1 MDENIYLY
9 NTLTRKKEV
18 FKPIKKGYVGMYLCG
33 PTVYWYQHIG
43 NFRTI
48 LLNDFLKRMFIFNG
62 YKVRHVMNITDVDDK
77 TIKGSKK
84 EGISLG
90 ELTRKYEDIFWGDLK
105 DLNIIKP
112 NSVLRA
118 TENIPQMIAIVNK
131 LLKKRY
137 AYKTSDGIY
146 FDISK
151 DKNYGVLAGL
161 KNITV
166 TKERV
171 RADEYDKS
179 NIRDFVL
186 WKFWNPED
194 GAVFW
199 ETELG
204 KGRPGWHIECSAMS
218 MKILGKSFD
227 MHTAGMDL
235 IFPHHTNEI
244 AQSEAATGKQFVRY
258 WVHGGMLNLKEGK
271 MSKSIGNIYT
281 LKDLRDKGY
290 HPVHYRYLSLQTHY
304 RKPLE
309 FSFEA
314 LDAAKN
320 AYEKIK
326 RKIIELR
333 KEKHKGADKTREY
346 NEQFLK
352 AINDDLNLPRALE
365 VFWKVLDDA
374 DMDTVKR
381 LKLLEKFDSVLG
393 LRIKN
398 MKEER
403 FEISEE
409 VAKLVEAR
417 EEARKKK
424 MFAEADILRE
434 RIRERGF
441 VVEDT
446 ENGSALRKL

>member
-1 MDENIYLY
+1 MGILLY

-18 FKPIKKGYVGMYLCG
+18 FKPIKKGQVGMYSCG

-43 NFRTI
+43 NFRTM
-48 LLNDFLKRMFIFNG
+48 LLNDLLKRVLIFND
-62 YKVRHVMNITDVDDK
+62 YKVKHVMNITDVDDK

-84 EGISLG
+84 EGISLN
-90 ELTRKYEDIFWGDLK
+90 ELTKKYENIFWRDLK
-105 DLNIIKP
+105 DFNIIKP
-112 NSVLRA
+112 SPILRA
-118 TENIPQMIAIVNK
+118 TENIHQMIALVNK
-131 LLKKRY
+131 LLKKKY

-151 DKNYGVLAGL
+151 DKKYGVLAGL

-166 TKERV
+166 TKERI

-179 NIRDFVL
+179 NIQDFVL
-186 WKFWNPED
+186 WKFWTPED
-194 GAVFW
+194 GDVFW

-227 MHTAGMDL
+227 IHSAGMDL

-244 AQSEAATGKQFVRY
+244 AQSEGVTAKKFVRY

-271 MSKSIGNIYT
+271 MSKSLGNIYT
-281 LKDLRDKGY
+281 LQDLRDNEY
-290 HPVHYRYLSLQTHY
+290 DPLHYRYLCLQTHY

-333 KEKHKGADKTREY
+333 NAKHKGMDNTAKYSGR
-346 NEQFLK
+346 FLE
-352 AINDDLNLPRALE
+352 AVNDDLNMPRAPE
-365 VFWKVLDDA
+365 VFWAVLDDNS
-374 DMDTVKR
+374 MDSIKR
-381 LKLLEKFDSVLG
+381 LKLARKEEVVDIN
-393 LRIKN
+393 RIKYLGSSFLKGFYGASSARAEL
-398 MKEER
+398 MKLNSFDKIFR
-403 FEISEE
+403 FVKEHKS
-409 VAKLVEAR
+409 
-417 EEARKKK
+417 
-424 MFAEADILRE
+424 FNIL
-434 RIRERGF
+434 
-441 VVEDT
+441 D
-446 ENGSALRKL
+446 N